1 MLARMSERDDRT
13 QTSAFG
19 VGRREGH
26 DASAFYARFT
36 PPQISDDEQVN
47 RPAELIEQLGS
58 GRLFHG
64 NSTDMTVLP
73 DNSVALVVTSPPY
86 FVGKEYELA
95 VTGELDGEDR
105 IPGTYIE
112 FLEMLHSVFTE
123 CVRVLEPGGRIA
135 VNVAN
140 LGRKPYRSLSADVI
154 TILQDRLGLLVR
166 GEVIWEKAAT
176 SSGSCA
182 WGSFAKASNP
192 VLRDMT
198 ERVIIASKGRFSR
211 AISAKDRERAGL
223 PHKSTLANDEFVDV
237 TKDVWRIDAESAT
250 RVGHPAPFP
259 VELPRRLIDLYTY
272 EGDIVVDP
280 FAGAGTTLV
289 AAART
294 GRVGVGYDTDAE
306 YIELAQGRLDNELDR
321 RSELEATRELF
332 EPQLFELQ
340 QEVFSE
346 QLSKIP
352 PDDRQEHFQARAV
365 SEGKKAQ
372 DIARGKL
379 ADAEFVIDDKAK
391 HPSGIV
397 EFNFQVTS
405 ENGERQW
412 WVDVSG
418 AFTSSR
424 PGLQRIDTV
433 WKLLGRLNVL
443 KAKEDHQ
450 KPERV
455 LVLTSNLPK
464 PGSPGDRALRA
475 VGPGVVFDVVELF
488 DPVGLG
494 RLRHYAAT
502 APDSPL
508 TGFWT
513 PDELAVGRRQ

>member
-47 RPAELIEQLGS
+47 RPAELIELLGT
-58 GRLFHG
+58 GRLFEG
-64 NSTDMTVLP
+64 NSADMAQLP
-73 DNSVALVVTSPPY
+73 DSSVALVVTSPPY

-95 VTGELDGEDR
+95 VTGELGGDDR

-112 FLEMLHSVFTE
+112 FLEMLHSVFAE

-198 ERVIIASKGRFSR
+198 ERVIVASKGRFSR
-211 AISAKDRERAGL
+211 AVGAKDRERAAL

-272 EGDIVVDP
+272 EGDIVLDP

-294 GRVGVGYDTDAE
+294 GRIGVGFDTDPE
-306 YIELAQGRLDNELDR
+306 YIEIGAG
-321 RSELEATRELF
+321 
-332 EPQLFELQ
+332 P
-340 QEVFSE
+340 
-346 QLSKIP
+346 
-352 PDDRQEHFQARAV
+352 ARAR
-365 SEGKKAQ
+365 
-372 DIARGKL
+372 ARASQRAWRPL
-379 ADAEFVIDDKAK
+379 A
-391 HPSGIV
+391 SC
-397 EFNFQVTS
+397 
-405 ENGERQW
+405 
-412 WVDVSG
+412 
-418 AFTSSR
+418 SSR
-424 PGLQRIDTV
+424 SCSSSSR
-433 WKLLGRLNVL
+433 RC
-443 KAKEDHQ
+443 
-450 KPERV
+450 
-455 LVLTSNLPK
+455 
-464 PGSPGDRALRA
+464 SP
-475 VGPGVVFDVVELF
+475 
-488 DPVGLG
+488 
-494 RLRHYAAT
+494 
-502 APDSPL
+502 SS
-508 TGFWT
+508 
-513 PDELAVGRRQ
+513 